1 MRLSS
6 GLRRLI
12 SVGVLLVALPLH
24 ANPLHASATP
34 ESNAENTRPNILMIV
49 AEDMSPRVGVYGD
62 ALAKTP
68 SIDRLASEGVM
79 YTNMHTISGVC
90 APSRSSLVTGV
101 YATSMGTHQMR
112 TSQGRLSETIT
123 GYEAVPP
130 PEVKAF
136 PELLRA
142 GGYST
147 ANWAK
152 KDYQFGEPF
161 TLWDVDDGGFWGP
174 IDAALWRRLP
184 EEKPWFVMMNLVS
197 THESYLVVPGDY
209 PKQWAP
215 FTNILLKERERT
227 TTAITDPNAVS
238 VPPYLVDSA
247 ETRTSIAQHYD
258 NVAFMDTQVQSIL
271 AALAED
277 GLEDNTIVIFTTDH
291 GDPFPRAKRSIYDS
305 GTHVPFIIRYPSEEG
320 AGTVETRLT
329 SFVDI
334 APTVLRWAGMAQP
347 DFIQGQDLVTT
358 APRRYVF
365 AGRDRMDQVQDRARS
380 VRDERFKL
388 IENFMPD
395 VPYFRPLVF
404 RDMFPSMQS
413 LWQAQASGQLTEK
426 QSFYFQAS
434 RPNYELYD
442 LKADPHEINNL
453 AGNPEYEKELNRL
466 IAALE
471 DWCEQ
476 VGDRADVSEREMVFE
491 MWQGESQPE
500 TAPPTAKIEAL
511 EAGVKVISLAAATKG
526 ASIGYKKN
534 NDSWQIYTGPVRLE
548 KTDTMLAKAIR
559 YGYKESEEIAVP
571 ADN

>member
-1 MRLSS
+1 
-6 GLRRLI
+6 
-12 SVGVLLVALPLH
+12 
-24 ANPLHASATP
+24 
-34 ESNAENTRPNILMIV
+34 
-49 AEDMSPRVGVYGD
+49 
-62 ALAKTP
+62 
-68 SIDRLASEGVM
+68 
-79 YTNMHTISGVC
+79 MHTISGVC

-174 IDAALWRRLP
+174 IEAALWRRLP
-184 EEKPWFVMMNLVS
+184 DDKPWFVMMNLVS

-215 FTNILLKERERT
+215 FTNILLKERKRT

-247 ETRTSIAQHYD
+247 ETRASIAQHYD
-258 NVAFMDTQVQSIL
+258 NIAFMDTQLQSIL
-271 AALAED
+271 EALVED
-277 GLEDNTIVIFTTDH
+277 GLDDNTIVIFTTDH
-291 GDPFPRAKRSIYDS
+291 GDPFPRAKRAIYDS
-305 GTHVPFIIRYPSEEG
+305 GTHVPFIIRYPSGEG

-329 SFVDI
+329 SFIDI
-334 APTVLRWAGMAQP
+334 APTVMRWAGLTP
-347 DFIQGQDLVTT
+347 PGFIQGQDLVTT
-358 APRRYVF
+358 APRKYVF

-388 IENFMPD
+388 IQNFMSD
-395 VPYFRPLVF
+395 APYFRPLVF

-426 QSFYFQAS
+426 QAFYFQAS

-453 AGNPEYEKELNRL
+453 AGKPDYGKELNRL

-471 DWCEQ
+471 DWYEQ

-500 TAPPTAKIEAL
+500 TAPPRAKVETL
-511 EAGVKVISLAAATKG
+511 EAGAKAVSLSATTDG
-526 ASIGYKKN
+526 ASISYKKN
-534 NDSWQIYTGPVRLE
+534 SDSWQIYTRPVRLE
-548 KTDTMLAKAIR
+548 KTDTLLAKAIR

-571 ADN
+571 TDN

>member
-1 MRLSS
+1 MTLTT
-6 GLRRLI
+6 GLRRWI
-12 SVGVLLVALPLH
+12 SVGVLLVASPLH
-24 ANPLHASATP
+24 ANPINVESIP
-34 ESNAENTRPNILMIV
+34 ESNAENAQPNILMIV

-68 SIDRLASEGVM
+68 SIDKLASEGVM

-142 GGYST
+142 GGYRT

-184 EEKPWFVMMNLVS
+184 EDKPWFVMMNLVS

-215 FTNILLKERERT
+215 FTNILLKERKRT
-227 TTAITDPNAVS
+227 TRAITDPNAVS

-247 ETRTSIAQHYD
+247 ETRASIAQHYD
-258 NVAFMDTQVQSIL
+258 NIAFMDTQVQSIL
-271 AALAED
+271 DALAED

-291 GDPFPRAKRSIYDS
+291 GDPFPRAKRAIYDS
-305 GTHVPFIIRYPSEEG
+305 GTHVPFIIRYPSGEG

-334 APTVLRWAGMAQP
+334 APTVLRWAGLTPP
-347 DFIQGQDLVTT
+347 DFIQGQDLVNA

-365 AGRDRMDQVQDRARS
+365 AGRDRMDQVADRARS

-388 IENFMPD
+388 IQNFMPD
-395 VPYFRPLVF
+395 EPYFRPLVF

-413 LWQAQASGQLTEK
+413 LWQANKSEQLTDD
-426 QSFYFQAS
+426 QSVYFKTP
-434 RPNYELYD
+434 RPTYELYD

-453 AGNPEYEKELNRL
+453 AGNPEYEEELNRL
-466 IAALE
+466 RVALE
-471 DWCEQ
+471 SWYEQ
-476 VGDRADVSEREMVFE
+476 VGDRAEVSEREMVFE

-500 TAPPTAKIEAL
+500 TAPPTARIQAL
-511 EAGVKVISLAAATKG
+511 EAGAKAVSLTVATDG

-534 NDSWQIYTGPVRLE
+534 NGAWEIYTKPVRLE
-548 KTDTMLAKAIR
+548 KTDTLLAKAIR

-571 ADN
+571 ANN

>member
-1 MRLSS
+1 MRLTTVFKPWIIAS
-6 GLRRLI
+6 
-12 SVGVLLVALPLH
+12 LLLGASPLH
-24 ANPLHASATP
+24 AILSHAETKP
-34 ESNAENTRPNILMIV
+34 ESNAENSRPNILMIV

-68 SIDRLASEGVM
+68 SIDQLASEGVL

-112 TSQGRLSETIT
+112 TSQGRVSETIT

-161 TLWDVDDGGFWGP
+161 TVWDVDDGGFWGP
-174 IDAALWRRLP
+174 IDAALWRRLTGA
-184 EEKPWFVMMNLVS
+184 KPWFVMMNLVS

-215 FTNILLKERERT
+215 FTNILLKERKRT
-227 TTAITDPNAVS
+227 TTAITDPNAVC
-238 VPPYLVDSA
+238 VPPYLIDSA
-247 ETRTSIAQHYD
+247 ETRASIAQHYD
-258 NVAFMDTQVQSIL
+258 NIAFMDTQVQSIL
-271 AALAED
+271 EALAED
-277 GLEDNTIVIFTTDH
+277 GLDDNTIVIFTTDH
-291 GDPFPRAKRSIYDS
+291 GDPFPRAKRAIYDS
-305 GTHVPFIIRYPSEEG
+305 GTQVPFIIRYPSGEG

-334 APTVLRWAGMAQP
+334 APTVLRWAGLTPP
-347 DFIQGQDLVTT
+347 DFIQGQDLVTA

-380 VRDERFKL
+380 VRDEQFKL
-388 IENFMPD
+388 IQNFMAEAS
-395 VPYFRPLVF
+395 YFRPLVF

-426 QSFYFQAS
+426 QAFYFQAS

-453 AGNPEYEKELNRL
+453 AGNPDYEKEQKRL
-466 IAALE
+466 TAALE
-471 DWCEQ
+471 EWYEQ

-500 TAPPTAKIEAL
+500 TAPPIAKVEAL
-511 EAGVKVISLAAATKG
+511 EAGVKTISLTVATKG

-534 NDSWQIYTGPVRLE
+534 DGSWQIYTRPVRLE
-548 KTDTMLAKAIR
+548 KNDTLVAKAIR
-559 YGYKESEEIAVP
+559 YGYKESEEITVHT
-571 ADN
+571 NN

>member
-1 MRLSS
+1 MRLPA
-6 GLRRLI
+6 GLRRWI
-12 SVGVLLVALPLH
+12 SAGVLLVALPLH
-24 ANPLHASATP
+24 SEPLHASATS
-34 ESNAENTRPNILMIV
+34 ESNAENSRPNILLIV
-49 AEDMSPRVGVYGD
+49 AEDMSPRVGIYGD
-62 ALAKTP
+62 SLAKTP
-68 SIDRLASEGVM
+68 SIDRLAKEGVM
-79 YTNMHTISGVC
+79 YTSMHTISGVC

-112 TSQGRLSETIT
+112 TSQGRLSDTIT

-174 IDAALWRRLP
+174 IDSALWRRLP

-215 FTNILLKERERT
+215 FTNILLKERKRT
-227 TTAITDPNAVS
+227 TTAITDPNSIS

-247 ETRTSIAQHYD
+247 ETRASIAQHYD
-258 NVAFMDTQVQSIL
+258 NIAFMDTQVQTIL
-271 AALAED
+271 DALAED
-277 GLEDNTIVIFTTDH
+277 GLEDNTIVVFTTDH
-291 GDPFPRAKRSIYDS
+291 GDPFPRAKRAIYDS
-305 GTHVPFIIRYPSEEG
+305 GTHVPFIIRYPSGEE

-334 APTVLRWAGMAQP
+334 APTVLRWAGLTPP
-347 DFIQGQDLVTT
+347 DFIQGQDLVTA
-358 APRRYVF
+358 APRKYVF

-388 IENFMPD
+388 IQNFMPD
-395 VPYFRPLVF
+395 APYFRPLVF

-413 LWQAQASGQLTEK
+413 LWQANKSEQLTND
-426 QSFYFQAS
+426 QSFYFRTP
-434 RPNYELYD
+434 RPTYELYD

-453 AGNPEYEKELNRL
+453 AGNPGYEKDLNRL
-466 IAALE
+466 SEALE
-471 DWCEQ
+471 DWYEQ

-491 MWQGESQPE
+491 MWGGESQPE
-500 TAPPTAKIEAL
+500 TAPPTAKIVVL
-511 EAGVKVISLAAATKG
+511 EAGAKAVSLSTATEG

-534 NDSWQIYTGPVRLE
+534 NEAWQIYTGPVPLE
-548 KTDTMLAKAIR
+548 KTGTLLAKAIR
-559 YGYKESEEIAVP
+559 YGYKESEEIAAP
-571 ADN
+571 SDN

>member
-1 MRLSS
+1 MTLTT
-6 GLRRLI
+6 GLRRWI
-12 SVGVLLVALPLH
+12 SVGVLLVASPLH
-24 ANPLHASATP
+24 ANPIKVESIP
-34 ESNAENTRPNILMIV
+34 ESNAENAQPNILMIV

-68 SIDRLASEGVM
+68 SIDKLASEGVM

-142 GGYST
+142 GGYRT

-184 EEKPWFVMMNLVS
+184 EDKPWFVMMNLVS

-215 FTNILLKERERT
+215 FTNILLKERKRT
-227 TTAITDPNAVS
+227 TRAITDPNAVS

-247 ETRTSIAQHYD
+247 ETRASIAQHYD
-258 NVAFMDTQVQSIL
+258 NIAFMDTQVQSIL
-271 AALAED
+271 EALAAD

-291 GDPFPRAKRSIYDS
+291 GDPFPRAKRAIYDS
-305 GTHVPFIIRYPSEEG
+305 GTHVPFIIRYPSGEG

-334 APTVLRWAGMAQP
+334 APTVLRWAGLTPP
-347 DFIQGQDLVTT
+347 DFIQGQDLVNA

-365 AGRDRMDQVQDRARS
+365 AGRDRMDQVADRARS

-388 IENFMPD
+388 IQNFMPD
-395 VPYFRPLVF
+395 APYFRPLVF

-413 LWQAQASGQLTEK
+413 LWQANKSEQLTGD
-426 QSFYFQAS
+426 QSVYFKTP
-434 RPNYELYD
+434 RPTYELYD

-453 AGNPEYEKELNRL
+453 AGNPEYEEELNRL
-466 IAALE
+466 RVALQS
-471 DWCEQ
+471 WYEQ

-500 TAPPTAKIEAL
+500 TAPPTARIQAL
-511 EAGVKVISLAAATKG
+511 EAGVKAVSLTVATDG

-534 NDSWQIYTGPVRLE
+534 NGAWEIYTKPVRLE
-548 KTDTMLAKAIR
+548 KTDTLLAKAIR
-559 YGYKESEEIAVP
+559 YGYKESDEIAVP
-571 ADN
+571 ANN

>member
-1 MRLSS
+1 MTLTT
-6 GLRRLI
+6 GLRRWI
-12 SVGVLLVALPLH
+12 SVGVLLVASPLH
-24 ANPLHASATP
+24 ANPINVESTP
-34 ESNAENTRPNILMIV
+34 ESNAENAQPNILMIV

-68 SIDRLASEGVM
+68 SIDKLASEGVM

-142 GGYST
+142 GGYRT

-184 EEKPWFVMMNLVS
+184 DNKPWFVMVNLVS

-215 FTNILLKERERT
+215 FTNILLKERKRT
-227 TTAITDPNAVS
+227 TRAITDPNAVS

-247 ETRTSIAQHYD
+247 ETRASIAQHYD
-258 NVAFMDTQVQSIL
+258 NIAFMDTQVQSIL
-271 AALAED
+271 NALAED

-291 GDPFPRAKRSIYDS
+291 GDPFPRAKRAIYDS
-305 GTHVPFIIRYPSEEG
+305 GTHVPFIIRYPSGEG

-334 APTVLRWAGMAQP
+334 APTVLRWAGLTPP
-347 DFIQGQDLVTT
+347 DFIQGQDLVNT
-358 APRRYVF
+358 APRKYVF

-388 IENFMPD
+388 IQNFMPD
-395 VPYFRPLVF
+395 EPYFRPLVF

-413 LWQAQASGQLTEK
+413 LWQANKSEQLTDD
-426 QSFYFQAS
+426 QSVYFKTP
-434 RPNYELYD
+434 RPTYELYD

-453 AGNPEYEKELNRL
+453 AGIPKYEEELNRL
-466 IAALE
+466 KVALE
-471 DWCEQ
+471 SWYEQ
-476 VGDRADVSEREMVFE
+476 VGDRSEVSEREMVFE

-500 TAPPTAKIEAL
+500 TAPPTAKIQAL
-511 EAGVKVISLAAATKG
+511 KTGAKAVNLSTATEG

-534 NDSWQIYTGPVRLE
+534 NEAWQIYTGPVPLE
-548 KTDTMLAKAIR
+548 KTDTLLAKAIR

-571 ADN
+571 ANN

>member
-1 MRLSS
+1 MRLRTP
-6 GLRRLI
+6 LLFLI
-12 SVGVLLVALPLH
+12 TSLSLALPQQSI
-24 ANPLHASATP
+24 SADKQ
-34 ESNAENTRPNILMIV
+34 RPNILMIV

-62 ALAKTP
+62 NLAKTP
-68 SIDRLASEGVM
+68 SIDRLANKGVL

-130 PEVKAF
+130 PEIKAF

-174 IDAALWRRLP
+174 IDAGLWRRLP

-215 FTNILLKERERT
+215 FTSILLKERKRT
-227 TTAITDPNAVS
+227 TTTSTDPSAVS
-238 VPPYLVDSA
+238 VPPYLIDSA
-247 ETRTSIAQHYD
+247 ETRASIAQHYD
-258 NVAFMDTQVQSIL
+258 NIAFMDTQVQSIL
-271 AALAED
+271 AALVED

-291 GDPFPRAKRSIYDS
+291 GDPFPRAKRAIYDS
-305 GTHVPFIIRYPSEEG
+305 GTHVPFIIRYPSG
-320 AGTVETRLT
+320 TRAGTVETRLT

-334 APTVLRWAGMAQP
+334 APTVLRWAGLTPP

-365 AGRDRMDQVQDRARS
+365 AGRDRMDQVVDRARS

-388 IENFMPD
+388 IQNFMPD
-395 VPYFRPLVF
+395 APYFRRLVF

-426 QSFYFQAS
+426 QAFYFQAS

-471 DWCEQ
+471 DWYEG

-500 TAPPTAKIEAL
+500 TAPPTAEVEAL
-511 EAGVKVISLAAATKG
+511 EAGAKKISLTAATKG

-534 NDSWQIYTGPVRLE
+534 DGSWQIYTRPVRLN
-548 KTDTMLAKAIR
+548 KTNTLLAKAIR

-571 ADN
+571 TNN

>member
-1 MRLSS
+1 MRFRTPLLFLITSLS
-6 GLRRLI
+6 L
-12 SVGVLLVALPLH
+12 ALPQQSI
-24 ANPLHASATP
+24 SADKQ
-34 ESNAENTRPNILMIV
+34 RPNILMIV

-62 ALAKTP
+62 GLAKTP
-68 SIDRLASEGVM
+68 SIDRLASVGVL

-161 TLWDVDDGGFWGP
+161 TLWDVDDGGFWRP

-184 EEKPWFVMMNLVS
+184 DDKPWFVMMNLVS

-247 ETRTSIAQHYD
+247 ETRASIAQHYD
-258 NVAFMDTQVQSIL
+258 NIAFMDTQVQSIL
-271 AALAED
+271 AALVED

-291 GDPFPRAKRSIYDS
+291 GDPFPRAKRAIYDS
-305 GTHVPFIIRYPSEEG
+305 GTHVPFIIRYPSG
-320 AGTVETRLT
+320 TRAGTVETRLT

-334 APTVLRWAGMAQP
+334 APTVLRWAGLTPP

-358 APRRYVF
+358 APRKYVF

-388 IENFMPD
+388 IQNFMLD
-395 VPYFRPLVF
+395 APYFRPLVF
-404 RDMFPSMQS
+404 RDMFPSMRS

-434 RPNYELYD
+434 RSNYELYD
-442 LKADPHEINNL
+442 LKADPHEIDNL
-453 AGNPEYEKELNRL
+453 AGNPDYEKELNRL

-471 DWCEQ
+471 EWYEQ
-476 VGDRADVSEREMVFE
+476 VGDRAELSEREMVFE

-500 TAPPTAKIEAL
+500 TVPPTAKVEAL
-511 EAGVKVISLAAATKG
+511 DADVKTISLTAATRG

>member
-6 GLRRLI
+6 GLRHWI
-12 SVGVLLVALPLH
+12 SVGVLLVASPLH
-24 ANPLHASATP
+24 ANPINVESTP
-34 ESNAENTRPNILMIV
+34 ASNAENSRPNILMIV

-68 SIDRLASEGVM
+68 SIDRLANEGVM
-79 YTNMHTISGVC
+79 YTSMHTISGVC

-112 TSQGRLSETIT
+112 TSQGRLSETIK

-130 PEVKAF
+130 PDVKAF

-184 EEKPWFVMMNLVS
+184 DDKPWFVMMNLVS

-258 NVAFMDTQVQSIL
+258 NIAFMDTQVQSIL
-271 AALAED
+271 KALTED

-291 GDPFPRAKRSIYDS
+291 GDPFPRAKRAIYDS
-305 GTHVPFIIRYPSEEG
+305 GTHVPFIIRYPSGEE

-334 APTVLRWAGMAQP
+334 APTVLRWAGIAQP
-347 DFIQGQDLVTT
+347 DFIQGQDLVT
-358 APRRYVF
+358 AGPRRYVF

-388 IENFMPD
+388 IQNFMPD
-395 VPYFRPLVF
+395 APYWPRVDFPRVVIFLVANRCAIGSSRETYCFDARLKRLKLCCRRCGFGLRFSLPHLKHHLAFGDICAVANLLVP
-404 RDMFPSMQS
+404 
-413 LWQAQASGQLTEK
+413 
-426 QSFYFQAS
+426 
-434 RPNYELYD
+434 
-442 LKADPHEINNL
+442 I
-453 AGNPEYEKELNRL
+453 
-466 IAALE
+466 LE
-471 DWCEQ
+471 
-476 VGDRADVSEREMVFE
+476 GR
-491 MWQGESQPE
+491 
-500 TAPPTAKIEAL
+500 T
-511 EAGVKVISLAAATKG
+511 
-526 ASIGYKKN
+526 
-534 NDSWQIYTGPVRLE
+534 
-548 KTDTMLAKAIR
+548 
-559 YGYKESEEIAVP
+559 
-571 ADN
+571 

>member
-1 MRLSS
+1 MRLRTP
-6 GLRRLI
+6 LLFLI
-12 SVGVLLVALPLH
+12 TSLSLALPQQSI
-24 ANPLHASATP
+24 SADKQ
-34 ESNAENTRPNILMIV
+34 RPNILMIV

-68 SIDRLASEGVM
+68 SIDRLANEGVV

-184 EEKPWFVMMNLVS
+184 DNKPWFVMMNLVS

-238 VPPYLVDSA
+238 VPPYLIDSA

-258 NVAFMDTQVQSIL
+258 NIAFMDTQVQSIL
-271 AALAED
+271 EALAED
-277 GLEDNTIVIFTTDH
+277 GLEDNTIVVFTTDH
-291 GDPFPRAKRSIYDS
+291 GDPFPRAKRAIYDS
-305 GTHVPFIIRYPSEEG
+305 GTHVPFIIRYPSGEE

-347 DFIQGQDLVTT
+347 DFIQGQDLVTA
-358 APRRYVF
+358 APRSYVF

-380 VRDERFKL
+380 VRNERFKL
-388 IENFMPD
+388 IQNFMSD
-395 VPYFRPLVF
+395 TPYFRPLVF

-413 LWQAQASGQLTEK
+413 LWRAQASGQLTEK
-426 QSFYFQAS
+426 QAFYFQAS

-453 AGNPEYEKELNRL
+453 AGKPDYEKELNRL

-471 DWCEQ
+471 DWYEQ

-500 TAPPTAKIEAL
+500 TAPPTAKVEAL
-511 EAGVKVISLAAATKG
+511 EAGAKKISLTAPTKG
-526 ASIGYKKN
+526 ASIGYKE
-534 NDSWQIYTGPVRLE
+534 NDGSWQIYMGPVRLE
-548 KTDTMLAKAIR
+548 KTDTLLAKAIR

-571 ADN
+571 TDN

>member
-1 MRLSS
+1 MRVETPLLFLIALLSLALS
-6 GLRRLI
+6 QQSI
-12 SVGVLLVALPLH
+12 SAD
-24 ANPLHASATP
+24 
-34 ESNAENTRPNILMIV
+34 EQRPNILMIV

-62 ALAKTP
+62 ALANTP
-68 SIDRLASEGVM
+68 SIDQLASEGVM

-112 TSQGRLSETIT
+112 TSQGRVSETIT

-142 GGYST
+142 EGYST

-197 THESYLVVPGDY
+197 THESYLVMPGDY

-215 FTNILLKERERT
+215 FTNIILKERERT

-238 VPPYLVDSA
+238 VPPYLIDSHK
-247 ETRTSIAQHYD
+247 TRASIAQHYD
-258 NVAFMDTQVQSIL
+258 NIAFMDTQVQSIL
-271 AALAED
+271 EALAED
-277 GLEDNTIVIFTTDH
+277 GLDKNTIVIFTTDH
-291 GDPFPRAKRSIYDS
+291 GDPFPRAKRAIYDS
-305 GTHVPFIIRYPSEEG
+305 GTHVPFIIRYPSGEG
-320 AGTVETRLT
+320 AGTVEKRLT

-334 APTVLRWAGMAQP
+334 APTVLRWAGLIPP
-347 DFIQGQDLVTT
+347 DFIQGQDLVT
-358 APRRYVF
+358 ASPRRYIF
-365 AGRDRMDQVQDRARS
+365 AGRDRMDQVEDRARS

-388 IENFMPD
+388 IQNFMPNTA
-395 VPYFRPLVF
+395 YFRPLVF
-404 RDMFPSMQS
+404 RDMLPSMQS
-413 LWQAQASGQLTEK
+413 LWQAKTSGQLTEE
-426 QSFYFQAS
+426 QAFYFKGL
-434 RPNYELYD
+434 RPTFELYD
-442 LKADPHEINNL
+442 LKADPHEIDNL
-453 AGNPEYEKELNRL
+453 AGNPEYEKDRNRL

-471 DWCEQ
+471 DWYER
-476 VGDRADVSEREMVFE
+476 VGDRANVSERNMVLE

-500 TAPPTAKIEAL
+500 TAPPSVTIQAL
-511 EAGVKVISLAAATKG
+511 EAGAAAVRLSAATHG
-526 ASIGYKKN
+526 ASIGYQKN
-534 NDSWQIYTGPVRLE
+534 DDAWQIYTTPVRLK
-548 KTDTMLAKAIR
+548 KTDTLLAKAIR
-559 YGYKESEEIAVP
+559 YGYKESEAIAVP
-571 ADN
+571 TENQIRTER